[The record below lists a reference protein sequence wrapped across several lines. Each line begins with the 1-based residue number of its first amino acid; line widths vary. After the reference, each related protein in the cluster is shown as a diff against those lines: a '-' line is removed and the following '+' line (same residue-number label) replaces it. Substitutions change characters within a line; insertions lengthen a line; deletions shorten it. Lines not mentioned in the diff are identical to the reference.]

1 MRNRSASPP
10 GAPLMKHK
18 HVEFGHGFRVIV
30 GNKHAQAAQMTLAPG
45 ETEGGPENRHGG
57 ADQWLIVIA
66 GKGEAIVNRKKYPL
80 TPGTVVLIE
89 RGDLHE
95 IRNVGKKPLRTLNL
109 YVPPAYSSDGEELP
123 AASRK

>member
-1 MRNRSASPP
+1 
-10 GAPLMKHK
+10 MKHK